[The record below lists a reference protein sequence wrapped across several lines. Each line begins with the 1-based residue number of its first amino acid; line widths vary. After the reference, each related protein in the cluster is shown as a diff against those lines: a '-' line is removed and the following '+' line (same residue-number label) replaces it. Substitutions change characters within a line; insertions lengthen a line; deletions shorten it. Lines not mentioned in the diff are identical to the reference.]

1 MSLFNDELVI
11 IRGAGDLATGVVYS
25 LYKAHFKIILLETQ
39 YPSSIRRKVAL
50 SEAVYDGKS
59 RVEDIEAVL
68 VKSYEEALNIVT
80 DTNYSK
86 IPILIDPNCEI
97 LNHVKP
103 TFLIDAII
111 AKKNLGTNKSMAK
124 YTIALGPGFTAGK
137 DVDIVIET
145 VRGHNLGRMY
155 TKGEAIPNTG
165 IPGNIGGKEAERVI
179 HASADGIIENIK
191 NIGDFVREKEV
202 IAYINNNNEKI
213 EVLAAF
219 DGLLRGIIRDGF
231 KGIIPEETKV
241 NSIKLENG
249 ILTIDFS
256 KELLNVE
263 KGKEE
268 KMIEAIVYSL
278 LEIKEIKKISILVE
292 GEKLSYLPNTSEK
305 LPKFL
310 DKSYGV
316 NKIYN
321 FDSIKDTS
329 KTTIYYLSKYN
340 DYYYYVP
347 VTKISNETT
356 EKAEI
361 IIKELKS
368 TPIYHT
374 NLISYLAA
382 STNLTNY
389 ELLENSIS
397 LSFDNHLLAN
407 LHDED
412 MLEEVKYSIALSLRD
427 SYGIEKVL
435 FNYPDSE
442 EEVMAFN

>member
-145 VRGHNLGRMY
+145 VRGHHLGRMY

-231 KGIIPEETKV
+231 KVHKGLKIADIDPRKSEYDNCFTISDKARNLGGSV
-241 NSIKLENG
+241 
-249 ILTIDFS
+249 LTA
-256 KELLNVE
+256 
-263 KGKEE
+263 
-268 KMIEAIVYSL
+268 MM
-278 LEIKEIKKISILVE
+278 
-292 GEKLSYLPNTSEK
+292 YL
-305 LPKFL
+305 
-310 DKSYGV
+310 
-316 NKIYN
+316 YN
-321 FDSIKDTS
+321 I
-329 KTTIYYLSKYN
+329 
-340 DYYYYVP
+340 
-347 VTKISNETT
+347 
-356 EKAEI
+356 
-361 IIKELKS
+361 
-368 TPIYHT
+368 
-374 NLISYLAA
+374 
-382 STNLTNY
+382 
-389 ELLENSIS
+389 
-397 LSFDNHLLAN
+397 
-407 LHDED
+407 
-412 MLEEVKYSIALSLRD
+412 
-427 SYGIEKVL
+427 
-435 FNYPDSE
+435 
-442 EEVMAFN
+442 